1 MRAALAYEW
10 MRLRT
15 IRSTYWLIGL
25 CWGFQFIL
33 TMVIAWRLP
42 SSGPLSGGDD
52 TIAST
57 LTLGASSG
65 FAPLLMAYV
74 IGIVG
79 VFSMGHEYRHGMI
92 RATLT
97 AVPSRTAVFAA
108 KFITT
113 GVVAA
118 GVAVGSILIGLLSAV
133 TFGVDLPSASDV
145 GRLSLGIVL
154 FTVLFT
160 WTGVAYAALIRNQ
173 TAAVAMLMLI
183 PSVVESIIR
192 VVVISIKASSDDPSG
207 KGEGI
212 ALLKYLP
219 YDAGGQLYT
228 RASINDLFSFFG
240 YHPFGPVGGGLVFAV
255 FTAILLAG
263 AYALFLRRDA

>member
-25 CWGFQFIL
+25 CWGFQL
-33 TMVIAWRLP
+33 LWTMVIAWRLP
-42 SSGPLSGGDD
+42 SSGPLSGGED
-52 TIAST
+52 TIASM

-65 FAPLLMAYV
+65 IAPLLMAYV
-74 IGIVG
+74 VGIVG

-97 AVPSRTAVFAA
+97 AVPSRTAVFSA
-108 KFITT
+108 KVITI
-113 GVVAA
+113 GIVAA

-133 TFGVDLPSASDV
+133 TFGVDLPDGSAI
-145 GRLSLGIVL
+145 GKLTLGVVL
-154 FTVLFT
+154 FVVLFT
-160 WTGVAYAALIRNQ
+160 WTGFAYAALIRNQ

-192 VVVISIKASSDDPSG
+192 AVVLSIKAASDDPSG
-207 KGEGI
+207 KGGGVTI
-212 ALLKYLP
+212 LKYLP

-240 YHPFGPVGGGLVFAV
+240 YHPFHALGGGIVFGV
-255 FTAILLAG
+255 FTAVLLA
-263 AYALFLRRDA
+263 ASYALFIRRDA